1 MNCSSLTSIIIPDNI
16 TSIGWSAFYGTG
28 LTNLDIPNCV
38 TTIGSYAFSAC
49 SNLESIELP
58 EELTSIESRTFK
70 DCASLTSIN
79 IPNKVSTIGEE
90 AFAGCYN
97 LDSIISSIEEP
108 FAIRSGV
115 FPNSIYKSAT
125 LYVPFDKIDTYK
137 STGGW
142 QAFYKIQAFDVAGS
156 TVTLFV
162 TDESGV
168 DITDMVSITWYDS
181 TGKVIGEG
189 KSLSGIGD
197 DLELYY
203 SVTFDEELGRVY
215 REVIFRKVLSG
226 DGVQRCQLERIVEL
240 SLHGR
245 VTNLGSEMAKATVS
259 LTQWLNGK
267 YKYTVSTQTDA
278 NGEFTIAGYND
289 STELIVSYPGF
300 VDSRIERRSLG
311 GHGEFGNIE
320 LQPVTGKV
328 IDLAL
333 SYQEA
338 ARAGEEPVVIDW
350 YSDMR
355 NIGYAVSNLTKETE
369 ITDFSVQ
376 QGNIVLP
383 FGTDVGD
390 RLQVT
395 LRSLNGKFADV
406 TAEATVNAN
415 DTVHIDMRLTAFG
428 GVEAVCG
435 SKADDKLV
443 AMLYD
448 SKGNLT
454 SQTTFSSTR
463 VTFTDLPEGQYS
475 LVTMGYS
482 SAVGII
488 GSMQDLDLIGLSEG
502 SDYVMTSVNVENGII
517 GSVAVGDIPE
527 LDASK
532 FEMTSLNTSYLPNK
546 TEMVVGNGF
555 VTLTARV
562 DFKTQY
568 ANEVSNVR
576 LMVDIPEGCEFI
588 ANSVVTG
595 TKPLP
600 HTIKGKELTIT
611 LSPED
616 IDSRIRFCVTPQKS
630 GTYVTSARATFDY
643 RGEKTLNVGSS
654 TFIVTSGSISVPS
667 ISGDSIIYVKG
678 MAAPHSEIDIF
689 DNGHMIGTTTSLGDG
704 TWNAMVELY
713 KPYNLSSHV
722 IDAKFT
728 NFYGYTETT
737 GSQVCSYEKAT
748 IEAKSVTMY
757 FNSGLDKL
765 TFDYKTGQTSQNYYN
780 FRASDFTFVADLT
793 ANDTITVK
801 GVTFYV
807 FTISNQVTTLRGI
820 YDNNIG
826 RWVAY
831 YRSDSWDSPINVSV
845 SVEAIRNEPQAD
857 RNYITDGLSMAQ
869 QAIESANAE
878 AAEIS
883 AILSENDVAI
893 DNEAMYAELLVLLAT
908 PDYDD
913 DKVRTL
919 MQRIINNI
927 PPSGTQEMDEEAF
940 EQLDANFNSLQKAFE
955 EQLLFEQTIGMDS
968 LLNGF
973 VLNTNNLDSTMPE
986 APYSGRFTTEGSTY
1000 SYSVEEIASVD
1011 ESQLLDNGFMVMP
1024 MTDGSKIYC
1033 LVSENKSV
1041 FIDIANKRKY
1051 TYELT
1056 SEVSSSQVPRRAPA
1070 ILNTECLSAV
1080 QSWFRTFG
1088 QGGSD
1093 ADAVTQSLTA
1103 AQAIISSLG
1112 CVYQTS
1118 MSFVLNWLE
1127 SCRKARIDALDD
1139 LISRE
1144 NKRLAVYRDWFSKQ
1158 QVVPADRVAHMRDIE
1173 RNISS
1178 LNQQKTR
1185 VEGIYGRIMGRI
1197 KELPSALT
1205 PTSRIGKAA
1214 KLLGKIGGGLGV
1226 FSDIYELYMDMEDAA
1241 DELSRWLGLWAM
1253 YNRLLPCKGDEA
1265 ALICIH
1271 DEMANDTRDLL
1282 GAISTLGNSR
1292 LSKIVID
1299 VNALKT
1305 FAVPEAELALFVAS
1319 VWTGLFTDLYKTVR
1333 FTHGEFALKE
1343 GKHRNDLK
1351 KLKCEPDDGK
1361 EDYTPP
1367 TPPPPPTKDVIPQID
1382 PSGFVYEAVPTN
1394 RIEGVTATIYEQ
1406 AHSTTPWDA
1415 ADFSQVNP
1423 QITDKTGLY
1432 QWDVP
1437 QGMWQVRF
1445 EKSGYETTQTEWLPV
1460 PPPQL
1465 EINIPMSQVV
1475 APQVVKARGTESG
1488 ITIDFSK
1495 YMKPETVER
1504 SGRVS
1509 AIVNGSNARGDVEML
1524 NAEENPCNNK
1534 VYASRVKFVPTAA
1547 FKTSDEVVITVKKE
1561 VESYADKQM
1570 AEDFVAKVKIESEID
1585 GIVCDSLI
1593 AVDYHGEHVL
1603 EISGTPAA
1611 AVKGRT
1617 LSITTT
1623 SAMIATADR
1632 QNVTFDDEGK
1642 ASFTVNG
1649 NLPGSASLHLQ
1660 IDGTDTEKYVEVN
1673 VVLHETVVRAPK
1685 ASKRSGSTIEAGYL
1699 LWLTSS
1705 TPGATI
1711 YYTLDGSCPCDVTTR
1726 QKFTE
1731 PIVLPAGNVTI
1742 KAIAIRHGMEDS
1754 DVATF
1759 SYVVEGSN
1767 VGIEK
1772 TKEDL
1777 QVDAKLVNGLL
1788 TVNGVKGC
1796 IVCVYDLAGR
1806 ELANSRQ
1813 SQDSF
1818 SLILPQAESCIVCVT
1833 TATGQTVVRKVIRK

>member
-1 MNCSSLTSIIIPDNI
+1 MQILQLNAIKIPDSVTDIGSSAFSGCTSLAQINIPSRLTSIEGSLFKNCSSLTSIIIPDNI
-16 TSIGWSAFYGTG
+16 TSIGGSAFYGTG

-38 TTIGSYAFSAC
+38 TTIGSYAFMSC

-58 EELTSIESRTFK
+58 EELTSIEYGTFK

-79 IPNKVSTIGEE
+79 IPNKVSSIGVE
-90 AFAGCYN
+90 AFEGCYS
-97 LDSIISSIEEP
+97 LESIISLIEEP

-115 FPNSIYKSAT
+115 FSNSIYVSAT
-125 LYVPFDKIDTYK
+125 LFVPLGKIDTYK
-137 STGGW
+137 SAGGW
-142 QAFYKIQAFDVAGS
+142 QAFLNIQEVDVIGS
-156 TVTLFV
+156 TVNMFI
-162 TDESGV
+162 TDENGV
-168 DITDMVSITWYDS
+168 DITDRVSITWYDS

-189 KSLSGIGD
+189 ISLSGIEND
-197 DLELYY
+197 TDLYY
-203 SVTFDEELGRVY
+203 SITFDEVLGRVY
-215 REVIFRKVLSG
+215 REVKMRKVLSG

-245 VTNLGSEMAKATVS
+245 VTNLGSEIAKATVS

-406 TAEATVNAN
+406 TAECTVNAN
-415 DTVHIDMRLTAFG
+415 DTAHIDMRLTAFG
-428 GVEAVCG
+428 GVEAVCA
-435 SKADDKLV
+435 SRVDDKLV

-667 ISGDSIIYVKG
+667 ITGDSIIYVKG

-689 DNGHMIGTTTSLGDG
+689 DNGHMIGSTTSLGDG

-713 KPYNLSSHV
+713 KPYNLSPHV

-728 NFYGYTETT
+728 NFYGYKETT
-737 GSQVCSYEKAT
+737 GSHVCSYEKAT

-845 SVEAIRNEPQAD
+845 SVEVVNSVPELSAENVNMWDASIDGFQKEVQNSIKGVDILLEALFAACEAEIPDWEQISAMADNVYATLELSHEDDGTIDINDIEEAQAQYAEIQDSLNDKIYDGISSIESQSFEELLNYENLMDGFTITDCSGLDSLALMASGFEKTLLDDNTSVFELRNE
-857 RNYITDGLSMAQ
+857 T
-869 QAIESANAE
+869 
-878 AAEIS
+878 
-883 AILSENDVAI
+883 
-893 DNEAMYAELLVLLAT
+893 
-908 PDYDD
+908 
-913 DKVRTL
+913 
-919 MQRIINNI
+919 
-927 PPSGTQEMDEEAF
+927 
-940 EQLDANFNSLQKAFE
+940 
-955 EQLLFEQTIGMDS
+955 
-968 LLNGF
+968 
-973 VLNTNNLDSTMPE
+973 
-986 APYSGRFTTEGSTY
+986 
-1000 SYSVEEIASVD
+1000 
-1011 ESQLLDNGFMVMP
+1011 
-1024 MTDGSKIYC
+1024 
-1033 LVSENKSV
+1033 
-1041 FIDIANKRKY
+1041 
-1051 TYELT
+1051 TYEYVNFVTDKHITIDLT
-1056 SEVSSSQVPRRAPA
+1056 SENVHAKRAPSIVGSIDVVVQGVRSLIEQRQEINGRLQQISDLVEEFKMTA
-1070 ILNTECLSAV
+1070 DYALFTARRNFTKSLHTCLNYV
-1080 QSWFRTFG
+1080 QARSEGRQLPMSRMMENQFK
-1088 QGGSD
+1088 S
-1093 ADAVTQSLTA
+1093 A
-1103 AQAIISSLG
+1103 AQ
-1112 CVYQTS
+1112 
-1118 MSFVLNWLE
+1118 
-1127 SCRKARIDALDD
+1127 K
-1139 LISRE
+1139 
-1144 NKRLAVYRDWFSKQ
+1144 
-1158 QVVPADRVAHMRDIE
+1158 
-1173 RNISS
+1173 
-1178 LNQQKTR
+1178 
-1185 VEGIYGRIMGRI
+1185 YGRIMSGARKYSNWLSNNKTI
-1197 KELPSALT
+1197 QIFGKVASAFN
-1205 PTSRIGKAA
+1205 
-1214 KLLGKIGGGLGV
+1214 LLAHIDAEVDNLNQV
-1226 FSDIYELYMDMEDAA
+1226 IEAYYMIPDPIFCPDAA
-1241 DELSRWLGLWAM
+1241 VLQGRAV
-1253 YNRLLPCKGDEA
+1253 
-1265 ALICIH
+1265 
-1271 DEMANDTRDLL
+1271 
-1282 GAISTLGNSR
+1282 TLGSQAFSFYSLNLLTDVAAIHSAFTSAVALAPSGGISAVTLIAS
-1292 LSKIVID
+1292 LSKIGLHGALDASYNWGFRQSLNSIIID
-1299 VNALKT
+1299 TK
-1305 FAVPEAELALFVAS
+1305 
-1319 VWTGLFTDLYKTVR
+1319 R
-1333 FTHGEFALKE
+1333 
-1343 GKHRNDLK
+1343 
-1351 KLKCEPDDGK
+1351 LKCGDEDEPYDN
-1361 EDYTPP
+1361 TNSTHLNPPP
-1367 TPPPPPTKDVIPQID
+1367 TPPTKDVIPQID

-1406 AHSTTPWDA
+1406 AQSTTPWDA

-1423 QITDKTGLY
+1423 QVTDDTGLY

-1465 EINIPMSQVV
+1465 EINIPMSQAV
-1475 APQVVKARGTESG
+1475 APQVVRARGTESC
-1488 ITIDFSK
+1488 ITLDFSK

-1504 SGRVS
+1504 SGRIS
-1509 AIVNGSNARGDVEML
+1509 ATVNGSNARGDVEML
-1524 NAEENPCNNK
+1524 NAEENPYNNK
-1534 VYASRVKFVPTAA
+1534 VYASRVKFVPTSA

-1570 AEDFVAKVKIESEID
+1570 DEDFVAKVKIESEID

-1593 AVDYHGEHVL
+1593 AVDYQGERVL
-1603 EISGTPAA
+1603 EISATPAA
-1611 AVKGRT
+1611 AVKGRM

-1632 QNVTFDDEGK
+1632 QSVTFDDEGK

-1796 IVCVYDLAGR
+1796 IVRVYDLAGR

-1818 SLILPQAESCIVCVT
+1818 SLNLPQAESCIVSVT